1 MDGLRLCGIKTLM
14 PERADPTALHTR
26 AIDELRFI
34 RRTMERADAFTAVPG
49 WGGVLMGVTALATAG
64 IAGVPRNQPRWL
76 AFWLGDA
83 VLAALIALPA
93 MTWKAKALGSPLAA
107 APTRRF
113 ALAYLP
119 PLAAGVVLTAFFA
132 RQGLIAQLPGCWLL
146 LYGAAL
152 TTGGAFSVRVVPIMG
167 LIFMALGTAAFVAPV
182 EWGHFFMAAGFGGLH
197 IGFGLLIARKYG
209 G

>member
-1 MDGLRLCGIKTLM
+1 M
-14 PERADPTALHTR
+14 PDRPGPPALHTH

-34 RRTMERADAFTAVPG
+34 RQTMERAGAFTAVPG
-49 WGGVLMGVTALATAG
+49 WGGVLMGVSAIATTAV
-64 IAGVPRNQPRWL
+64 AGVPQHDARWL
-76 AFWLGDA
+76 AVWMGDA
-83 VLAALIALPA
+83 ALAALIALVTMA
-93 MTWKAKALGSPLAA
+93 RKARASGSPLV
-107 APTRRF
+107 APPARRF

-119 PLAAGVVLTAFFA
+119 PMAAGAVLTAVFA
-132 RQGLIAQLPGCWLL
+132 QQGLVEKLPGCWLL

-167 LIFMALGTAAFVAPV
+167 VLFMAFGTAAFACPAA
-182 EWGHFFMAAGFGGLH
+182 WGHLFMAAGFGGLH

>member
-1 MDGLRLCGIKTLM
+1 M
-14 PERADPTALHTR
+14 PERADPPALHAH

-34 RRTMERADAFTAVPG
+34 RQTMERAAAFTAVPG

-64 IAGVPRNQPRWL
+64 ISGAPRNDPRWL
-76 AFWLGDA
+76 GLWLGDA
-83 VLAALIALPA
+83 VLAVLIALPA
-93 MTWKAKALGSPLAA
+93 MARKARATGSPLAA
-107 APTRRF
+107 APARRF

-119 PLAAGVVLTAFFA
+119 ALAAGAVLTAVLA
-132 RQGLIAQLPGCWLL
+132 RHGLFTELPGCWLL

-152 TTGGAFSVRVVPIMG
+152 TTGGVFSVRVVPIMG
-167 LIFMALGTAAFVAPV
+167 VMFMALGAAAFVAPAA
-182 EWGHFFMAAGFGGLH
+182 WGHLFLAAGFGGLH

>member
-1 MDGLRLCGIKTLM
+1 M
-14 PERADPTALHTR
+14 PDRPGPPALHTH

-34 RRTMERADAFTAVPG
+34 RQTMERAGAFTAVPG
-49 WGGVLMGVTALATAG
+49 WGGVLMGVSAIATAAV
-64 IAGVPRNQPRWL
+64 AGVPRNDARWL
-76 AFWLGDA
+76 AIWMGDA
-83 VLAALIALPA
+83 ALAAVIALVTMA
-93 MTWKAKALGSPLAA
+93 RKARASGSPLV
-107 APTRRF
+107 APPARRF

-119 PLAAGVVLTAFFA
+119 PMAAGAVLTAVFA
-132 RQGLIAQLPGCWLL
+132 QQGLVEKLPGCWLL

-167 LIFMALGTAAFVAPV
+167 VLFMAFGIAAFACPAA
-182 EWGHFFMAAGFGGLH
+182 WGHLFMAAGFGGLH

>member
-1 MDGLRLCGIKTLM
+1 MS
-14 PERADPTALHTR
+14 DPAEPQALHTH

-34 RRTMERADAFTAVPG
+34 RRTMERAGAFTAVPG
-49 WGGVLMGVTALATAG
+49 WGGVLMGVTALAAVA
-64 IAGVPRNQPRWL
+64 IAGVPRHEPRWL
-76 AFWLGDA
+76 AVWLGDA
-83 VLAALIALPA
+83 VLAAGIALVA
-93 MTWKAKALGSPLAA
+93 ITRKGRALGAPLAPA
-107 APTRRF
+107 RRF

-119 PLAAGVVLTAFFA
+119 PMAAGVVLTAVFA
-132 RQGLIAQLPGCWLL
+132 RHGLIARLPGCWLL

-167 LIFMALGTAAFVAPV
+167 LMFMALGAAAFIAPV
-182 EWGHFFMAAGFGGLH
+182 EWGHLFMAAGFGGLH